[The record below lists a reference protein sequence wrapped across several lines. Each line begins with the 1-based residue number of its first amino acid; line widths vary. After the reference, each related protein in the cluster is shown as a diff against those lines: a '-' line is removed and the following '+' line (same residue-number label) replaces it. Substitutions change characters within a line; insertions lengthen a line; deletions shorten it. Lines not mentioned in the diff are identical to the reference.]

1 MIRKLIDKL
10 INGRKGPRAAVRRK
24 PKQYRASELG
34 VRIDNVSQGALR
46 TCETLQKA
54 GHQAWIVGGGVRDLL
69 LDLKPKDFDVATDAT
84 PDEVRALFRRSRII
98 GRRFQIVHVMH
109 GREQIEVSTFRAI
122 QEDAETDE
130 HGRVLRDN
138 VWGTQAE
145 DAARR
150 DFTINALYYD
160 PVADLVLD
168 YHDGV
173 RDLKA
178 RTLRMIGDPT
188 TRFRED
194 PVRMLRVARFVAKL
208 GFKVEPATKKPIAG
222 LAPLVRNVPSARLFD
237 EMLKLLTSG
246 HAMAC
251 LHELRREGLHHGML
265 PMLDVILEQ
274 PDGESFVSIALART
288 DERVRSDR
296 TISPGFLFA
305 TLLWE
310 PVAARWRERV
320 ARGEPAIPALSD
332 AIDSVIDEQ
341 GNRLAITRR
350 FLADMREIWMMQPRF
365 ERRTGRSPW
374 GLVEHLRFRAGY
386 DFLLLR
392 GQAGEVPDELC
403 RWWTDFQGADA
414 GQREALIAQAQ
425 SARAGGGA
433 GGPRKRRRR
442 SGRKGRGEGGEGRA
456 EIGEARDQSD
466 PGQAA

>member
-1 MIRKLIDKL
+1 MIRRIIDRL
-10 INGRKGPRAAVRRK
+10 LGRNGARSAVREK
-24 PKQYRASELG
+24 PRSYRASEQG
-34 VRIDNVSQGALR
+34 VHVEQVSQGAIK

-54 GHQAWIVGGGVRDLL
+54 GFQAWIVGGGVRDLL
-69 LDLKPKDFDVATDAT
+69 LAMTPKDFDIATNAT
-84 PDEVRALFRRSRII
+84 PDQVRGLFRRSRII
-98 GRRFQIVHVMH
+98 GRRFQIVHVMF

-160 PVADLVLD
+160 PIADLLLD
-168 YHDGV
+168 YHEGV
-173 RDLKA
+173 RDIKA
-178 RTLRMIGDPT
+178 KTLRMIGDPA

-208 GFKVEPATKKPIAG
+208 GFRIEPATRKPIAS
-222 LAPLVRNVPSARLFD
+222 LAPLIRNVPSARLFD

-246 HAMAC
+246 QAMAC
-251 LHELRREGLHHGML
+251 LHELRNEGLHHGLL

-288 DERVRSDR
+288 DERIRSDR

-305 TLLWE
+305 TLLWK
-310 PVAARWRERV
+310 PVAARWQ
-320 ARGEPAIPALSD
+320 ARLAAGEPSIPALAD
-332 AIDSVIDEQ
+332 AIDDTLAEQ
-341 GNRLAITRR
+341 GDRLAITRR

-365 ERRTGRSPW
+365 DKRTGRSPW

-392 GQAGEVPDELC
+392 CESGEVSEELG

-414 GQREALIAQAQ
+414 EQRTALIESAQARGEG
-425 SARAGGGA
+425 SA
-433 GGPRKRRRR
+433 GPRKRRRR
-442 SGRKGRGEGGEGRA
+442 SPRRKDSAAGDVGHGRA
-456 EIGEARDQSD
+456 ESRDAPS
-466 PGQAA
+466 GG